1 MAIPGFTDS
10 DLLDLWEGGSRRHPL
25 DRALLLYSW
34 AYPQQPRETLA
45 DLPLGTIQR
54 ALLALRSNLF
64 GPRIEAWQDCPA
76 CGSRQEIQLDASEL
90 LSKLPDEHQP
100 LSIRVLEHNLRLPCS
115 RDLAALIEQ
124 PDPQLA
130 ARQLLKRCLLSSP
143 SADSLAAAE
152 AEAVAASM
160 NEEQL
165 AAVDAA
171 LEAADPA
178 ADIALKL
185 NCSDCGQPWSTSL
198 DISGLLWG
206 EITARAQALLLEI
219 HQLARAYGWG
229 EPQILAI
236 PAWRRAAYLN
246 LVAP

>member
-1 MAIPGFTDS
+1 MAIQALTDS

-34 AYPQQPRETLA
+34 AHPQQPPDTLA

-54 ALLALRSNLF
+54 ALLELRVTLF
-64 GPRIEAWQDCPA
+64 GPRIEAWQDCPF
-76 CGSRQEIQLDASEL
+76 CGSRLEVQLDATEL
-90 LSKLPDEHQP
+90 LSELPDEPQP
-100 LSIRVLEHNLRLPCS
+100 LSIRVLEHHLRLPSS

-124 PDPQLA
+124 PDPRLA
-130 ARQLLKRCLLSSP
+130 ARQLLKRCLLSGP
-143 SADSLAAAE
+143 DTEPL

-160 NEEQL
+160 DEEQL
-165 AAVDAA
+165 EAVEAI

-185 NCSDCGQPWSTSL
+185 TCCDCGQPWSTSL

-206 EITARAQALLLEI
+206 EITARARSLLAEV

-229 EPQILAI
+229 ERQILAL
-236 PAWRRAAYLN
+236 PPWRRAAYLN